1 MKNLKYS
8 LVSFVLLIT
17 MNVFTQEKK
26 VTWKSITENN
36 DENWFVSEEAK
47 KIAENVLLYQ
57 RDIGGWPKNTE
68 IQNELSE
75 KEKLT
80 LKELKS
86 DPKGCTIDNGATCQE
101 LLFLSKIYKSNP
113 DERYK
118 MAFLKGVIYLITAQY
133 KNGGWPQ
140 YYPLREGYYT
150 HITYNDNAMV
160 NVLKLLKEVK
170 DKSDYYSIQA
180 PDEISKMAEVSFN
193 KGVDCILKTQ
203 YKQNG
208 ILTAWCAQH
217 DRETLKPA
225 KARAYELPSLS
236 GKESAKI
243 VLLLM
248 SIENPSKEVITAVNS
263 AVNWFEKTKINGIK
277 IETISTG
284 KKDEKDRIVVESPDA
299 PPLWA
304 RFMELSDNKPFFC
317 DRDGKKKYSMSEI
330 SQERRT
336 GYAWYTNEPKEVLKK
351 YDDWKS
357 SLN

>member
-1 MKNLKYS
+1 MKNLKYN
-8 LVSFVLLIT
+8 LVLLLLLISFD
-17 MNVFTQEKK
+17 NFAQDKK
-26 VTWKSITENN
+26 ITWKSITENN
-36 DENWFVSEEAK
+36 DESWFATEEAK

-57 RDIGGWPKNTE
+57 REIGGWPKNIE

-75 KEKLT
+75 KEKQD
-80 LKELKS
+80 LKKLKS
-86 DPKGCTIDNGATCQE
+86 DPTGCTIDNGATCQE
-101 LLFLSKIYKSNP
+101 LLFLSKVYKSNP

-140 YYPLREGYYT
+140 FYPLKEGYYT

-170 DKSDYYSIQA
+170 SKSDFYSISV
-180 PDEISKMAEVSFN
+180 PDEIAKMAESSFN
-193 KGVDCILKTQ
+193 KGIDCILKTQ
-203 YKQNG
+203 YKQSG
-208 ILTAWCAQH
+208 RLTAWCAQH
-217 DRETLKPA
+217 DRETLQPA

-248 SIENPSKEVITAVNS
+248 SIENPSTEVITAINS
-263 AVNWFEKTKINGIK
+263 AVNWFEKTKITGIK

-284 KKDEKDRIVVESPDA
+284 KKDEQDRIVVESPDA
-299 PPLWA
+299 EPLWA
-304 RFMELSDNKPFFC
+304 RFMEMNDNRPFFC
-317 DRDGKKKYSMSEI
+317 DRNGKKKYNLSEI
-330 SQERRT
+330 SQERRM
-336 GYAWYTNEPKEVLKK
+336 GYGWYTNEPKEVLKK
-351 YDDWKS
+351 YSNWKK